1 MRAMTGRA
9 VSAAIHQ
16 RLREALAKGEPLTY
30 QQLAE
35 QAGCTV
41 RSVRNYLARAQD
53 IFGFTVAKSRD
64 DEHRVVVRAVG
75 LKSPRAPSVKKN
87 DVDPFDE
94 ALASALFPD
103 AAKPS
108 RSRSSVIVAFQGLP
122 AYGIHQTLAAR
133 RWANAPTGKS
143 STALRVVLCHD
154 SAEVVLWPV
163 AVVVHNLS
171 GVVLVGAPPEAERP
185 DQIVCIELASVR
197 DEPDAIQEAPDAS
210 APEFELDEVVVDDL
224 LDLPFSALKPHPDE
238 PMIDVHV
245 RFEPMLATSLAHRI
259 WHRSQRVVLRRNG
272 ELDVRFGPV
281 PLGAA
286 ASWAAGFG
294 AGVRIMGD
302 KKLRKAIK
310 KTSFVP

>member
-1 MRAMTGRA
+1 MTGRA

-16 RLREALAKGEPLTY
+16 RLRQALAKGEPLTY
-30 QQLAE
+30 QQLAD

-53 IFGFTVAKSRD
+53 IFGFTVEKSRD

-75 LKSPRAPSVKKN
+75 LKPPRAPSAKK
-87 DVDPFDE
+87 DLDPFDA

-103 AAKPS
+103 DATTSGS
-108 RSRSSVIVAFQGLP
+108 RNTVIVAFRGLP
-122 AYGIHQTLAAR
+122 AYGSHQTLVAR
-133 RWANAPTGKS
+133 RWAKAPKSKS
-143 STALRVVLCHD
+143 STALRVALRHD
-154 SAEVVLWPV
+154 SAEVVLWPI

-171 GVVLVGAPPEAERP
+171 GVVLIGAPPDAERP
-185 DQIVCIELASVR
+185 DQIVCLDLASVR
-197 DEPDAIQEAPDAS
+197 DEPDAIEDAPDAL
-210 APEFELDEVVVDDL
+210 APGFELEEVVVDDL
-224 LDLPFSALKPHPDE
+224 LDLPFSAHKPNPDE
-238 PMIDVHV
+238 PMTDVHV
-245 RFEPMLATSLAHRI
+245 RFEPVLATTLAHRI

-281 PLGAA
+281 PVGLA

-310 KTSFVP
+310 KKSFVP